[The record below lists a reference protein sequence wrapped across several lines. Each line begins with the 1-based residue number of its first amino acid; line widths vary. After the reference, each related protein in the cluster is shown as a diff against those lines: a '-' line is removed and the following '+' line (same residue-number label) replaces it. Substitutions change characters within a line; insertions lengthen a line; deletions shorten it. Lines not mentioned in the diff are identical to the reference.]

1 MASAGEPPRNRSG
14 IAFDES
20 FDAIGEVDL
29 LQQIG
34 IGFEFGRALG
44 RGTLEAAGLAR
55 DVVDDAIHDESER
68 AQNQDDN
75 DEHREAPRHEPREVL
90 DGRLQERG
98 DRHRG
103 QGPRDR
109 RVAASSAISR
119 TRTVTANA
127 NTSAS
132 AERNDSRTP

>member
-1 MASAGEPPRNRSG
+1 
-14 IAFDES
+14 
-20 FDAIGEVDL
+20 VDL

-75 DEHREAPRHEPREVL
+75 NEHREAPRHEPREIL
-90 DGRLQERG
+90 DRRMQERR

-103 QGPRDR
+103 QGPGDHAFCVERDLEHEER
-109 RVAASSAISR
+109 RREREHERQR
-119 TRTVTANA
+119 TA
-127 NTSAS
+127 
-132 AERNDSRTP
+132 